1 MKGSMSTSKLT
12 AQAIM
17 LSLGMLALGTAGA
30 DTNTSSKSGPTIP
43 DRFTVTTAKITPRD
57 VNLRVDVRTWS
68 DEAGRADVVAALGGA
83 EPAKALAELPIMG
96 YVWRSGSGV
105 GYSVRYAH
113 RTPTA
118 NGERLTFVT
127 DKRLGSY
134 EFKPWVLD
142 APLEPTD
149 IEYSVIELYLD
160 QNGTGD
166 GSLSLAAPVEI
177 DTAAATVKLADNA
190 PRVLANAK
198 AQPKAL
204 YPAAH

>member
-1 MKGSMSTSKLT
+1 
-12 AQAIM
+12 M
-17 LSLGMLALGTAGA
+17 LSIGMLALGTAGA
-30 DTNTSSKSGPTIP
+30 DTGVSSNTGPTIP
-43 DRFTVTTAKITPRD
+43 DRFSATTAQITPRD
-57 VNLRVDVRTWS
+57 VGLRVDVRTWS

-83 EPAKALAELPIMG
+83 EPSKALAELPILG

-105 GYSVRYAH
+105 GYGVRYAH

-118 NGERLTFVT
+118 DGERLTFVT

-142 APLEPTD
+142 APRKATD
-149 IEYSVIELYLD
+149 LEYSVIELYLD
-160 QNGTGD
+160 RNGAGT

-177 DTAAATVKLADNA
+177 DTAAATIKLADDA
-190 PRVLANAK
+190 PRVLADAK